1 MNECRLELGMD
12 VWMHDIYKH
21 LTMKFS
27 RERNMLSLKCKDGFT
42 DLKQIFVRIYLD
54 LLVFLF
60 EFHNKNWLGEPSC
73 KTEIKWLFHVKNCGN
88 VAN

>member
-1 MNECRLELGMD
+1 
-12 VWMHDIYKH
+12 MHDIYKH

-27 RERNMLSLKCKDGFT
+27 RERNMLSLKCKDDFT

-60 EFHNKNWLGEPSC
+60 EFHNKN
-73 KTEIKWLFHVKNCGN
+73 
-88 VAN
+88 